1 MTNPDPSS
9 TDTEMNG
16 QSLDIAEQR
25 RKELEQLFPGIF
37 TENRNDQG
45 ELKVTMDLERL
56 KAELGE
62 FTDIYDSRRERYG
75 MDWPGKRD
83 CLRLIQQPSTATLK
97 PCREESVDF
106 DTTENLFIEGD
117 NLEVLKLLQKSYYGK
132 VKMIYIDPPYNTG
145 KEFIYPDNFSESL
158 DTYLQYAGLKDSE
171 GRTFSTNTAN
181 EGRFHT
187 KWLNMMYPRL
197 YLARN
202 LLREDGV
209 IFISIDDN
217 EVENLRRMCDEIF
230 GEENFLA
237 QFIWNTEG
245 NTDNSYKVKVNHEY
259 IVAYYRNSQFSD
271 DAIGYV
277 IDPNTPEDS
286 NLRKGYADNNINKNN
301 PENPPTIVTLPMGFP
316 CSEDQLFYSA
326 KGIDQEFID
335 TALEEKYISDEL
347 KEKYGL
353 ESKSGLPVKLDNMI
367 VKNGVLAEPCRIF
380 VGMAN
385 KNKLLEYI
393 NNGCNDVSEDGQPI
407 RFYINSNAAVRY
419 RKAVSSA
426 RNILS
431 VLRRMG
437 TTERSKTYL
446 KNLGVYYSYPKPVD
460 LISYLLEIGNAGDGI
475 VLDFF
480 AGSATTAE
488 AVFRSNAQGKGTK
501 FIVVQLPE
509 QIDPDNREQKAA
521 LKFCTDRNLQPR
533 VSELSKE
540 RLRRCV
546 SGIRKDEGNQLELNS
561 VQSIDFGF
569 KVLRLNQSNFKL
581 WRAPAKDISDE
592 ELLQQMELNVDH
604 IDPNAG
610 QEDLLYELLI
620 KAGVMPTET
629 VEQIELAGHTLFSV
643 ADGSL
648 LVHLEDDID
657 QALLDAVLAK
667 EPGQFI
673 CLDKAFHG
681 NDQLKTNAVKTFEAF
696 NQGKEKIDQIDFK
709 TV

>member
-1 MTNPDPSS
+1 MTNPDTS
-9 TDTEMNG
+9 MNG

-37 TENRNDQG
+37 TETRNDQG
-45 ELKVTMDLERL
+45 ELKVTIDLERL

-230 GEENFLA
+230 GEENFIASL
-237 QFIWNTEG
+237 IWEKGRKNDAKLFSVG
-245 NTDNSYKVKVNHEY
+245 HEY
-259 IVAYYRNSQFSD
+259 VLVFARSLSFLREKEVIWREEKPGAKEIWDEYIAIKGQVSEIPEIEERLKDWFNGLPQSHPSKKLQRYRRVDQNGPWRD
-271 DAIGYV
+271 DNISWPGGDGPDYDV
-277 IDPNTPEDS
+277 VHPRTGKPCKVPERGWVYSTPEKMQEMIRLGVVEFRDDHTQPPIRKS
-286 NLRKGYADNNINKNN
+286 HLRPIKGVD
-301 PENPPTIVTLPMGFP
+301 EN
-316 CSEDQLFYSA
+316 
-326 KGIDQEFID
+326 
-335 TALEEKYISDEL
+335 SDEL
-347 KEKYGL
+347 AENTDDDGLAVKVRGSYFYKQSQVSVKYLRSLMGAKVFDNPKDHVEL
-353 ESKSGLPVKLDNMI
+353 KKLI
-367 VKNGVLAEPCRIF
+367 KYC
-380 VGMAN
+380 
-385 KNKLLEYI
+385 
-393 NNGCNDVSEDGQPI
+393 C
-407 RFYINSNAAVRY
+407 
-419 RKAVSSA
+419 
-426 RNILS
+426 
-431 VLRRMG
+431 
-437 TTERSKTYL
+437 
-446 KNLGVYYSYPKPVD
+446 
-460 LISYLLEIGNAGDGI
+460 GNEGI

-480 AGSATTAE
+480 SGSGSTGE
-488 AVFRSNAQGKGTK
+488 AVFDICCEDGAGLR
-501 FIVVQLPE
+501 FILVQLPE
-509 QIDPDNREQKAA
+509 PNRENDKTGSIA
-521 LKFCTDRNLQPR
+521 LKHGYKTIADI
-533 VSELSKE
+533 SKE
-540 RLRRCV
+540 RLRRA
-546 SGIRKDEGNQLELNS
+546 GDKIRKERGSELNFEGRLLC
-561 VQSIDFGF
+561 DLGF
-569 KVLRLNQSNFKL
+569 KVLKLNQSNFKL
-581 WRAPAKDISDE
+581 WQAPAKDVSDE
-592 ELLQQMELNVDH
+592 ELLEQMELNVDH
-604 IDPNAG
+604 IDPNAS

-620 KAGVMPTET
+620 KAGVMPTEK
-629 VEQIELAGHTLFSV
+629 VEQVELAGHTLFSV
-643 ADGSL
+643 AEGSL

-657 QALLDAVLAK
+657 QALIDAVLAK
-667 EPGQFI
+667 APGQFI

>member
-1 MTNPDPSS
+1 MTNPDTSS
-9 TDTEMNG
+9 TDTQMNG

-37 TENRNDQG
+37 TETRNDKG
-45 ELKVTMDLERL
+45 ELKVTIDLERL

-62 FTDIYDSRRERYG
+62 FTDLFDSRRERYG

-83 CLRLIQQPSTATLK
+83 CLRLIQQPTTATLK
-97 PCREESVDF
+97 PCREESVEF

-230 GEENFLA
+230 GEENFIASVVWQKRTSPDSRFNLGAAHDYVLVYVRSELGQQLLKKLPLSHTRSSEYKNRDNDPRGPWASVDLTGQTGHATKDQFFEVITPSGKSYPPPDGRCWALA
-237 QFIWNTEG
+237 KKTYDE
-245 NTDNSYKVKVNHEY
+245 
-259 IVAYYRNSQFSD
+259 
-271 DAIGYV
+271 
-277 IDPNTPEDS
+277 
-286 NLRKGYADNNINKNN
+286 LYADNRLWFGKDGNARPRLKKF
-301 PENPPTIVTLPMGFP
+301 L
-316 CSEDQLFYSA
+316 SESEGVNAWTWWSNSEVGDNQSSA
-326 KGIDQEFID
+326 KEIKKILGS
-335 TALEEKYISDEL
+335 SDIF
-347 KEKYGL
+347 
-353 ESKSGLPVKLDNMI
+353 DNPKPTRLI
-367 VKNGVLAEPCRIF
+367 
-380 VGMAN
+380 
-385 KNKLLEYI
+385 
-393 NNGCNDVSEDGQPI
+393 
-407 RFYINSNAAVRY
+407 
-419 RKAVSSA
+419 
-426 RNILS
+426 
-431 VLRRMG
+431 RRMLQL
-437 TTERSKTYL
+437 T
-446 KNLGVYYSYPKPVD
+446 VD
-460 LISYLLEIGNAGDGI
+460 DGDI

-480 AGSATTAE
+480 AGSATTGH
-488 AVFRSNAQGKGTK
+488 AVVAHSLERNVSINY
-501 FIVVQLPE
+501 VLVQLPE
-509 QIDPDNREQKAA
+509 KIDLDSPAG
-521 LKFCTDRNLQPR
+521 LFCQSNHLPMNIAS
-533 VSELSKE
+533 VSKE
-540 RLRRCV
+540 RLRRV
-546 SGIRKDEGNQLELNS
+546 LNGGAPAGQLELGDG
-561 VQSIDFGF
+561 VCRVGGF
-569 KVLRLNQSNFKL
+569 KVLKLNQSNFKL
-581 WRAPAKDISDE
+581 WQAPAKDVSDE

-604 IDPNAG
+604 IDPNAS

-620 KAGVMPTET
+620 KAGVMPTEK
-629 VEQIELAGHTLFSV
+629 VEQIALAGHKLFSV
-643 ADGSL
+643 AEGTL
-648 LVHLEDDID
+648 LMHLEDEID
-657 QALLDAVLAK
+657 QPLIDAVLAK
-667 EPGQFI
+667 APGQFI